1 MLFRDKHPLAKA
13 TVTLKFCK
21 QKNEIS
27 PKIRVQMFQA

>member
-13 TVTLKFCK
+13 IVTLKFCK

-27 PKIRVQMFQA
+27 PKIRVQMYQA